1 LFFHQRLKRRLAE
14 EALIKDLQ
22 EAAGEELQ
30 HAAAS
35 AMVKE
40 VYLTSQEA
48 RDWRDDTVFL
58 AWANDPKEL
67 QESIQGL
74 RAQRVAKQLVAFGTS
89 AAEIKALPQGLK
101 ALLQS
106 VDASTRVQLVEQ
118 IRQALDSSLANG
130 S

>member
-1 LFFHQRLKRRLAE
+1 MKRRLVE
-14 EALIKDLQ
+14 ETFIKDLQ

-35 AMVKE
+35 TMVKE
-40 VYLTSQEA
+40 VYLTSQEV
-48 RDWRDDTVFL
+48 RDWKDDTVFL

-67 QESIQGL
+67 QETIQGL
-74 RAQRVAKQLVAFGTS
+74 RAQRMAKQLIAFGTT

-106 VDASTRVQLVEQ
+106 VSSSPMARG
-118 IRQALDSSLANG
+118 RQ
-130 S
+130 